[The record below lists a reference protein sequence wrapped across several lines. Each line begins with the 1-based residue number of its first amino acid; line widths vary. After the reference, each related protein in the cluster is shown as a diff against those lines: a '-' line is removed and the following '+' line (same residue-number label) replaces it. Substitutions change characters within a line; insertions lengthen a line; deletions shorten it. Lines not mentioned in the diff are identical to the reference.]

1 MFLYTHLTPPT
12 LWLLQPHS
20 TTIKNRAISFIF
32 RVPIL
37 FDFVFPFPVNKKRK
51 TSPAFLRR
59 PTVHHTHKK
68 WKEKLQKN
76 IWPCARSEY
85 LCASCRPAPTHP
97 SPAEKKEKKSCWTYV
112 IQGKDVRTRL
122 VFTFSLFIARNKK
135 YEIERIFFI
144 SII

>member
-59 PTVHHTHKK
+59 PTVHHTQEMKRK
-68 WKEKLQKN
+68 V
-76 IWPCARSEY
+76 
-85 LCASCRPAPTHP
+85 T
-97 SPAEKKEKKSCWTYV
+97 
-112 IQGKDVRTRL
+112 
-122 VFTFSLFIARNKK
+122 KK
-135 YEIERIFFI
+135 YLTVCA
-144 SII
+144 